1 MKRALG
7 RNAGTRWQ
15 RGLKPM
21 PVAEGGFFVRFER
34 ELIIRGFRRRPSSI
48 VALVYLQSTACFRV
62 VEVVSHSEE
71 ALEKPEENTRSD
83 MSKSWSSGRFGVS
96 VML

>member
-15 RGLKPM
+15 RGLKPV

-34 ELIIRGFRRRPSSI
+34 ELIIRGFRRR
-48 VALVYLQSTACFRV
+48 LVYLQSTACFRV
-62 VEVVSHSEE
+62 VEVASHSEE
-71 ALEKPEENTRSD
+71 ALEKPEENT
-83 MSKSWSSGRFGVS
+83 SKSWSSGRFGVS